1 MHRFCIAALSFA
13 LILPTCWAK
22 PTPVSHAHGKFQ
34 GTLKLKPMDD
44 GVHMS
49 VLERFSY
56 ADLDGNSLEAA
67 PGFQTDG
74 ASIPRALWTL
84 IGSPFTGKYV
94 KAAVVHDVG
103 CVNHKYT
110 WQTTHRMFYE
120 AMIDSGVSED
130 YAKVLYFGVRLG
142 GPRWTLETAE
152 ARSLEDLHQE
162 VGSGTII
169 GQIEKKVTP
178 GIAGGR
184 TTYFARFYKPIPPK
198 QLTDQDVL
206 RFQDEVEQRRLSRLP
221 ITLTEIDGRTEKP

>member
-1 MHRFCIAALSFA
+1 MGKLCIVALS
-13 LILPTCWAK
+13 LTLLSPVCWAK
-22 PTPVSHAHGKFQ
+22 PNLASHVRGKFH
-34 GTLKLKPMDD
+34 GSLKLKPVDD

-56 ADLDGNSLEAA
+56 TDIDGNSLEAK

-103 CVNHKYT
+103 CISHKYT
-110 WQTTHRMFYE
+110 WQITHRMFYE
-120 AMIDSGVSED
+120 AMIDSGVEED

-142 GPRWTLETAE
+142 GPRWTLQTAE
-152 ARSLEDLHQE
+152 ARSLEDLQE
-162 VGSGTII
+162 EMHRGILI

-178 GIAGGR
+178 GVAGGR
-184 TTYFARFYKPIPPK
+184 TTYFAHFYVSIPSKPITEQK
-198 QLTDQDVL
+198 FK
-206 RFQDEVEQRRLSRLP
+206 RFQDELNQRRHDGIP
-221 ITLTEIDGRTEKP
+221 ITLTEIDARTENP